1 LAKITKRLRQF
12 TYSALLSSIIYIPN
26 VVAEQ
31 SKEMPLAV
39 RDEIK
44 YYKNSDVANQIPYFD
59 NRFAIDANID
69 EITLLFY
76 RKRGTPPIILVRPD
90 GSKLKIGHLPKDKV
104 TWFDDRTFD
113 MIKIKKPM
121 PGPWQAIGAIEKN
134 SKIMVLSDVH
144 IKVEPLPNVLLAGET
159 LKVTGQLFNGE
170 HAIDTP
176 AFREVVRLDVDFF
189 STNNTAYDN
198 FGAKPVELTSFRD
211 DGYNLDEYAGDSIFT
226 GEFTLSFAPGEWV
239 PSYYVKLPMAQRE
252 LKQQPVIVRRNPI
265 KPNVKVSESTEKPH
279 ILELSISDEFVDPD
293 SVIFQGKIIYP
304 DKQELPFSI
313 MEGQG
318 LRRAFEIENTEAGIF
333 RIKVGAFGQTVNGR
347 EFRLVVPEYTFNVE
361 GPEVDELLLDE
372 SAALESIED
381 ALPKISEEE
390 ALELKLAQE
399 KAQKEAEEKATYMAI
414 GIANAVIIVLF
425 GIGFGLYRWRIAKKK
440 Q

>member
-1 LAKITKRLRQF
+1 MAKIITSFRQLAC
-12 TYSALLSSIIYIPN
+12 SAFACSLLSIPN
-26 VVAEQ
+26 V
-31 SKEMPLAV
+31 LAQQADGLPPSV

-76 RKRGTPPIILVRPD
+76 RKKGTPPIILVRPD
-90 GSKLKIGHLPKDKV
+90 GSKLKIGQLPKDKV

-121 PGPWQAIGAIEKN
+121 PGPWQAIGSIEKD
-134 SKIMVLSDVH
+134 SKIMVVSEVN
-144 IKVEPLPNVLLAGET
+144 IKVEPLPQVLLAGET

-170 HAIDTP
+170 YAIDTP
-176 AFREVVRLDVDFF
+176 AFRDVVRLDVDFF

-198 FGAKPVELTSFRD
+198 FGAKPVQLTSFRD

-239 PSYYVKLPMAQRE
+239 PSYYVKLPMVQRE
-252 LKQQPVIVRRNPI
+252 LKQQAVIVRHNPI
-265 KPNVKVSESTEKPH
+265 TPMVKVSEISEKPH
-279 ILELSISDEFVDPD
+279 TLELKIDDEFVDPD
-293 SVIFQGKIIYP
+293 SLIFQGKIVYP

-318 LRRAFEIENTEAGIF
+318 LRRELAIENTEPGIF
-333 RIKVGAFGQTVNGR
+333 RVKIGAFGKTTNGR

-361 GPEVDELLLDE
+361 GPEVEKLILDE
-372 SAALESIED
+372 NGTLESMED
-381 ALPKISEEE
+381 TLPKISAEE
-390 ALELKLAQE
+390 ALALKLAEE
-399 KAQKEAEEKATYMAI
+399 KAQKEAEDKATYMAI
-414 GIANAVIIVLF
+414 GIANGVIIVLF
-425 GIGFGLYRWRIAKKK
+425 GLGFGLYRWHASKKK